1 MSEDAIAPIAA
12 VVYAPTDHIEPLFV
26 ALAQVLRD
34 RGVHLGGVLQ
44 HYIPTVIDD
53 PCAMELENLNDGS
66 RFALSQELGSGSEA
80 CRLDPGSLAHAGV
93 AVRTAVEAGAELIII
108 NKFGAQEASG
118 SGLRAEMALA
128 VVAGVPL
135 LTAVGARFLPEWQDF
150 TGGAAVEL
158 APDLDA
164 MIAWCT
170 GVLGRA

>member
-26 ALAQVLRD
+26 ALAQVLRE
-34 RGVHLGGVLQ
+34 RSVRLGGVLQ
-44 HYIPTVIDD
+44 HDIPSAIDD
-53 PCAMELENLNDGS
+53 PCAMELENLSDGS

-80 CRLDPGSLAHAGV
+80 CRLDPGSLAHAGM

-158 APDLDA
+158 APELDA

-170 GVLGRA
+170 GVLGRH